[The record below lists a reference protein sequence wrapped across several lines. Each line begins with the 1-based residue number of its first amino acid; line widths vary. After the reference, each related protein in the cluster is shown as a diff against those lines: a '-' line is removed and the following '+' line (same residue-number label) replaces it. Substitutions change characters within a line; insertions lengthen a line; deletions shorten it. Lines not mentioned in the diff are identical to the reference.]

1 MKQSLGFIKTTAL
14 GGLVVI
20 VPLAILLFVTA
31 QILYIAID
39 MISQVA
45 EWLPFAFLD
54 NPVVISLLAIAV
66 IIAICFF
73 TGLAVRTATGA
84 NLQQRFDRFL
94 ERKIP
99 LYGVVRS
106 ITQRF
111 AGIEDEQLTPAEID
125 LYGSGSGL
133 LGFIMERLPDG
144 RFCVF
149 VPDVPLLTVGRMFVV
164 TEAQVRRL
172 PGSMHTIAEAV
183 TQWGVGLN
191 AVYSGN
197 EEAPPETDA
206 PREQDS

>member
-20 VPLAILLFVTA
+20 VPLAILLFVAA
-31 QILYIAID
+31 QILYVAID
-39 MISQVA
+39 VISTVA
-45 EWLPFAFLD
+45 DQLPFEFLE
-54 NPVVISLLAIAV
+54 NPLVVGLLAVAS
-66 IIAICFF
+66 IIGICFV

-94 ERKIP
+94 ERKVP

-144 RFCVF
+144 RYCVF

-164 TEAQVRRL
+164 SEAQITRL
-172 PGSMHTIAEAV
+172 PGSMHTAAEAV
-183 TQWGVGLN
+183 TQWGVGLT
-191 AVYSGN
+191 AVYSAKQKPSAG
-197 EEAPPETDA
+197 ADLPG
-206 PREQDS
+206 